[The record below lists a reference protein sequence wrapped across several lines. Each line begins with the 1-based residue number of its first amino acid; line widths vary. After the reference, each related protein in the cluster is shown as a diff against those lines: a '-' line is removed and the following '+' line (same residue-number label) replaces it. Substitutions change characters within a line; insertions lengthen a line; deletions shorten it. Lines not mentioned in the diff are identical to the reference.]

1 MLQLLRITEPTLALS
16 VLILLLTT
24 AHIHHTVRNSQG
36 ETLAASLSKLHRDI
50 FFALTVI
57 PLKRKLNWKACVLPI
72 DKQRG
77 IY

>member
-36 ETLAASLSKLHRDI
+36 ETLAASLRKLHRDK
-50 FFALTVI
+50 FFC
-57 PLKRKLNWKACVLPI
+57 LNGYTFEKEIELESL
-72 DKQRG
+72 RFT
-77 IY
+77 Y